1 MHETFGTDWISI
13 LFDIAAVI
21 QAILAKVRAE
31 KGDYQVLSPINVIK
45 DPKFENF
52 VNFMSL

>member
-21 QAILAKVRAE
+21 QAILVKVRAE
-31 KGDYQVLSPINVIK
+31 KGDYRVLSPINVIK
-45 DPKFENF
+45 APKFEN
-52 VNFMSL
+52 VVYFMSL

>member
-21 QAILAKVRAE
+21 QAILAKVRAK
-31 KGDYQVLSPINVIK
+31 KGDYRVLSPINVIK